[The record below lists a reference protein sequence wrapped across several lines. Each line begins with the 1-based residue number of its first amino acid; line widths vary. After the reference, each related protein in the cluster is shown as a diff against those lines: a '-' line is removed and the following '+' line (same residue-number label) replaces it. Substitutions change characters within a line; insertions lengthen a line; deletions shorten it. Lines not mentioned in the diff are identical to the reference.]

1 MNNIITERLAQ
12 FNEKFTDFENRIV
25 TNPVPNSPLNWNS
38 NTNELKAF
46 LTESM
51 ELMAK
56 SVKEEINQFENGL
69 KAIQKSEDR
78 GHISNFG
85 FESAYD
91 TIDKI
96 KRLPSLNTLTK
107 N

>member
-1 MNNIITERLAQ
+1 MNLIDERLAQ
-12 FNEKFTDFENRIV
+12 FNKEFVDNSNPNVEPVFTD
-25 TNPVPNSPLNWNS
+25 PVGQVGPIR
-38 NTNELKAF
+38 AF
-46 LTESM
+46 LQESM

-56 SVKEEINQFENGL
+56 SVREEINQFENGL